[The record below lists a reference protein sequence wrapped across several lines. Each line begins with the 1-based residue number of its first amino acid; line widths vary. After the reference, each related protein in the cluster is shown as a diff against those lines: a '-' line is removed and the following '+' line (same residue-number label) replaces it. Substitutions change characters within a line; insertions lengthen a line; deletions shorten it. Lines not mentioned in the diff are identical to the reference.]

1 MFDYLQK
8 DYIQNFINTALAEDL
23 GEFQTGVA
31 SSVHF
36 GDHTALSTIPP
47 EAMGKAR
54 LIIKD
59 TGILA
64 GVELAKMIFE
74 TVDNE
79 LVIDQF
85 LHDASPIKYG
95 DIVLT
100 VAGRSHSILKAERLV
115 LNCMQRM
122 SGIATF
128 TKSMVDLLD
137 GLPTKLLDTRK
148 TTPNFR
154 LCEKWACK
162 IGGAENHRYALFD
175 MILIK
180 DNHVDYAGG
189 IRQALE
195 KTKNYIQNLGKDL
208 KIEIEV
214 RNLDELHQAL
224 TVANENPGLLL
235 RIMLDNFSFENLRK
249 AVQIVGNQYPT
260 EASGGINEKTIRQ
273 YAECGVDYI
282 SCGALTH
289 HVTSLDMSLKAY

>member
-1 MFDYLQK
+1 MFDYLQPA
-8 DYIQNFINTALAEDL
+8 YIQNFIDTALAEDV
-23 GEFQTGVA
+23 GD
-31 SSVHF
+31 
-36 GDHTALSTIPP
+36 GDHTALSTIP
-47 EAMGKAR
+47 ADAKGKAR

-64 GVELAKMIFE
+64 GVEIAKMICK

-79 LVIDQF
+79 LAIEQF
-85 LHDASPIKYG
+85 MHDGDAIKYG
-95 DIVLT
+95 DIVFT
-100 VAGRSHSILKAERLV
+100 VAGRSQSILKAERLL

-189 IRQALE
+189 IRQAIE
-195 KTKNYIQNLGKDL
+195 KAQEYVKTTSKDL

-214 RNLDELHQAL
+214 RNLEELAQVL
-224 TVANENPGLLL
+224 EIGGVY
-235 RIMLDNFSFENLRK
+235 RIMLDNFSFDNLRK
-249 AVQIVGNQYPT
+249 AMEMVGDQYPT

-289 HVTSLDMSLKAY
+289 HVNSLDMSLKAY

>member
-1 MFDYLQK
+1 MFDYLQPA
-8 DYIQNFINTALAEDL
+8 YIQNFIDTALTEDV
-23 GEFQTGVA
+23 GD
-31 SSVHF
+31 
-36 GDHTALSTIPP
+36 GDHTALSTIPA
-47 EAMGKAR
+47 EAKGKAQ

-59 TGILA
+59 SGILA
-64 GVELAKMIFE
+64 GVEMAKLIIQ

-79 LVIDQF
+79 LVVEQF
-85 LHDASPIKYG
+85 MQDGDAIKYG
-95 DIVLT
+95 DIVLK
-100 VAGRSHSILKAERLV
+100 VAGRSQSILKAERLL

-162 IGGAENHRYALFD
+162 IGGATNHRYALFD

-195 KTKNYIQNLGKDL
+195 KANDYVQKLGKDL

-214 RNLDELHQAL
+214 RNLDELGQVL
-224 TVANENPGLLL
+224 EVAKQNPAFLH
-235 RIMLDNFSFENLRK
+235 RIMLDNFNFENLRK
-249 AVQIVGNQYPT
+249 AVQMVGNQYPT